1 MNIQLTET
9 QCEEVIESIE
19 WIAEEYPQYDDIDK
33 DNHKDIVSAYHSL
46 VKQLN
51 EYRRTN
57 EV

>member
-1 MNIQLTET
+1 MNISLTET
-9 QCEEVIESIE
+9 QLEEVIESIE

-51 EYRRTN
+51 EYRRTK
-57 EV
+57 

>member
-33 DNHKDIVSAYHSL
+33 DNHKDIVLSL
-46 VKQLN
+46 IHIS
-51 EYRRTN
+51 EPTRPY
-57 EV
+57 